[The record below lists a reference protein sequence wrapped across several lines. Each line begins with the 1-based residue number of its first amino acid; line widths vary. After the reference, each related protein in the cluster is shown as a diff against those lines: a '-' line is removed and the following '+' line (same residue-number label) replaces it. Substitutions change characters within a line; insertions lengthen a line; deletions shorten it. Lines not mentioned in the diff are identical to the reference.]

1 MMEFL
6 SSQAHLGKHLGLRRL
21 SRVVPVG
28 NLLLGGAGRPLV
40 QSMNNTDTRDIQA
53 TLRQINEMAEAGVD
67 FTRVAVLD
75 MEAAAALGQIT
86 KSSPIPV
93 VADIHFDYRLAIAAV
108 ENGAAKIRINP
119 GNIGGQDRV
128 RQVADIC
135 RQRGVP
141 IRVGVNAGSLSKRIL
156 AGHGGVTSDALV
168 ESALETVQIL
178 ADQRFEDIV
187 ISLKASNPALTIAC
201 YRLLA
206 SRCDYPL
213 HLGVTEAGTSGAGVL
228 RSAVGIGTL
237 LAEGIGDTLRVSLTA
252 DPIEEIAAA
261 WGILSALGIA
271 HHGPTLISC
280 PSCGRTEV
288 DLFPV
293 ANEVEQRIK
302 KLPYNI
308 TVAVM
313 GCGVNGPGEAR
324 EADVGIAGGKGEY
337 LLFSQ
342 GKILGKVPE
351 KDAVNRLMA
360 LIEERYGQ
368 PQ

>member
-1 MMEFL
+1 MKFL
-6 SSQAHLGKHLGLRRL
+6 STQAHLSKHLGLRRQ
-21 SRVVPVG
+21 SRVVKVG
-28 NLLLGGAGRPLV
+28 DLLLGGPARPLI
-40 QSMNNTDTRDIQA
+40 QSMNNTDTRDVET
-53 TLRQINEMAEAGVD
+53 TLRQINDMVEAGVD
-67 FTRVAVLD
+67 FTRVAILD
-75 MEAAAALGQIT
+75 MEAANALREI
-86 KSSPIPV
+86 SRRSPVPV

-119 GNIGGQDRV
+119 GNIGGRERV

-135 RQRGVP
+135 KAYGVP

-156 AGHGGVTSDALV
+156 ADHGGVTADALV
-168 ESALETVQIL
+168 QSALETVAIL
-178 ADQRFEDIV
+178 EDENFDDIV

-206 SRCDYPL
+206 SRTDYPL
-213 HLGVTEAGTSGAGVL
+213 HLGVTEAGTSAAGIL

-252 DPIEEIAAA
+252 DPVEEIHAA

-271 HHGPTLISC
+271 YHGPTLISC
-280 PSCGRTEV
+280 PSCGRTDV
-288 DLFPV
+288 DLFTV

-302 KLPYNI
+302 NLPYNI

-324 EADVGIAGGKGEY
+324 EADVGLAGGRGEY

-351 KDAVNRLMA
+351 ENAVNRLMA
-360 LIEERYGQ
+360 LIEERYGKSQ
-368 PQ
+368 